1 LGVNL
6 TPIIVK
12 QVTSLDALRG
22 RSFAVDAFNVLH
34 QFLALI
40 RTRDGKPLSDDEGR
54 ITSHLVGLIFRTTRL
69 IADHKMG
76 LVFVFDGRPPTL
88 KRGEVEK
95 RRAQKRKAEAEYA
108 EAVEAGDLAT
118 AFSKAVQTG
127 RLDSDMVRDTKRL
140 LDLLGVPW
148 VQAPGEGEAQAA
160 HMASRGDVWA
170 ASSRDYDTL
179 LFGAPRLARYLTI
192 QGQEWLPSKGR
203 ARRLEPEI
211 IELDKFLGH
220 LGVSREQLVDLAIL
234 IGTDFNDGIKGIGP
248 KTALKLVKEH
258 GSLEEMPEELKEKL
272 TPNYD
277 EIRRI
282 YLDPDVTD
290 DYGVEMG
297 PLRDEELISFLC
309 GERAFSRER
318 VEAAVNR
325 IKTSRRQRSLEDWI
339 GGRS

>member
-1 LGVNL
+1 MGVNL

-12 QVTSLDALRG
+12 QITSLDALRG

-40 RTRDGKPLSDDEGR
+40 RTREGKPLSDDEGR
-54 ITSHLVGLIFRTTRL
+54 VTSHLVGLIFRTTRL

-76 LVFVFDGRPPTL
+76 LVLVFDGRPPTL
-88 KRGEVEK
+88 KREEVER

-127 RLDSDMVRDTKRL
+127 RLDSDMVGDTKRL

-160 HMASRGDVWA
+160 HMSRRGDVWA

-203 ARRLEPEI
+203 ARRLEPEV
-211 IELDKFLGH
+211 IELDEFLRH
-220 LGVSREQLVDLAIL
+220 LGIDREQLVDLAIL

-258 GSLEEMPEELKEKL
+258 GSLEEMPGEVKAKL

-282 YLDPDVTD
+282 YIEPDVTD
-290 DYGVEMG
+290 DYGIEMG
-297 PLRDEELISFLC
+297 PLREEELISFLC
-309 GERAFSRER
+309 EERAFSRER

-339 GGRS
+339 GGRA